1 VFSICDI
8 HDTCILNNIIIL
20 FYIYIYILFFY
31 IKKNCAI
38 TLLFLIY
45 SAICFFK
52 KNPLPLTLCFSPA
65 LSRTAGKKQWSL
77 QQEGKGDTQITAAVN

>member
-1 VFSICDI
+1 VFSISDI
-8 HDTCILNNIIIL
+8 HDTCILNNIIFL
-20 FYIYIYILFFY
+20 YIYIYIIFLY
-31 IKKNCAI
+31 IKNCAI